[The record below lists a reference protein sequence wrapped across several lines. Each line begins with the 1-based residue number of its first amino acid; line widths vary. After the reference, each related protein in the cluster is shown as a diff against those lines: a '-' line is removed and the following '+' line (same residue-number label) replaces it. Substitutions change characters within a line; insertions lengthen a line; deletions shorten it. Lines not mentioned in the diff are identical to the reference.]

1 MIETPAAARGL
12 AELAVRLGAN
22 LQPGQILSLTS
33 EPGKEHV
40 ARAVAEVAYQRG
52 AKFVD
57 LNVFDYYLKR
67 ARAVHSDPKLLEYVP
82 PWYGQRLLA
91 LGDHRAALVYLAG
104 PAAPDIM
111 DGVSPELLGRDM
123 LPHIRESSQVVNE
136 RTTNWT
142 AVPCPTQA
150 WAELVYPE
158 LEPSAA
164 LARLWDEIGYVCRL
178 DLDDPIAAWVSRLDT
193 LEAVANKLTSLHL
206 HSLRFHGPGTE
217 LSVGLFASSQW
228 RCARLETID
237 GIAHAPNLP
246 TEEVFTTPD
255 PTRVQ
260 GVVTST
266 KPLFQSVAVITGLK
280 VRFEAGRA
288 VQIDADEGAGV
299 LRTLGER
306 DDGALRL
313 GEVALVDNESRIG
326 QLGTVFYDTL
336 LDENA
341 ASHIALG
348 HGLDFAIEDPADR
361 ERINTSQLHIDFM
374 IGSGEVSVTGVTAAG
389 DEVPLL
395 RGGAWQI

>member
-1 MIETPAAARGL
+1 MTETSPTARAL
-12 AELAVRLGAN
+12 AELAVVLGAN
-22 LQPGQILSLTS
+22 LQPGQILCVSS
-33 EPGKEHV
+33 EPGKEQV

-57 LNVFDYYLKR
+57 LNVFDYYFKR
-67 ARAVHSDPKLLEYVP
+67 ARAVHSEPELLDYVP
-82 PWYGQRLLA
+82 PWYGARLLSV
-91 LGDHRAALVYLAG
+91 GDHRCALVYLAG
-104 PAAPDIM
+104 PAAPNIM
-111 DGVSPELLGRDM
+111 DGVSPELVGKDM

-142 AVPCPTQA
+142 AVPCPTPG
-150 WAELVYPE
+150 WAGLVYPQ
-158 LEPSAA
+158 LEPAAA
-164 LARLWDEIGYVCRL
+164 LERLWEEIGYVCRL
-178 DLDDPIAAWVSRLDT
+178 DVDDPIAAWMQRLDR
-193 LEAVANKLTSLHL
+193 LEAVAGKLSSLRL
-206 HSLRFHGPGTE
+206 DSLRFQGPGTD

-237 GIAHAPNLP
+237 GIPHAPNLP

-255 PTRVQ
+255 PARVE

-266 KPLFQSVAVITGLK
+266 KPLFQSGAVITGLK
-280 VRFEAGRA
+280 VRFEAGTA
-288 VQIDADEGAGV
+288 VAIDADEGAGV

-306 DDGALRL
+306 DEGAVRL

-348 HGLDFAIEDPADR
+348 HGLDFAVDDPDDR
-361 ERINTSQLHIDFM
+361 ERVNASQLHIDFM
-374 IGSGEVSVTGVTAAG
+374 IGSNEVSVTGITGAG

-395 RGGAWQI
+395 RGGSWQI

>member
-1 MIETPAAARGL
+1 MTDTAPPTRGL
-12 AELAVRLGAN
+12 AELAVVLGAN
-22 LQPGQILSLTS
+22 LQPGQILCLFS
-33 EPGKEHV
+33 EPGKEQV

-67 ARAVHSDPKLLEYVP
+67 ARAVHSDPGLLDYVP
-82 PWYGQRLLA
+82 PWYGERLLSV
-91 LGDHRAALVYLAG
+91 GDHRCALVYLAG
-104 PAAPDIM
+104 PAAPNIM
-111 DGVSPELLGRDM
+111 DGVSPELVGKDM
-123 LPHIRESSQVVNE
+123 LPHIRESSRVVNE

-142 AVPCPTQA
+142 AVPCPTA
-150 WAELVYPE
+150 GWAELVYPQ
-158 LEPSAA
+158 LEPPAA
-164 LARLWDEIGYVCRL
+164 LARLWEEIGYVCRL
-178 DLDDPIAAWVSRLDT
+178 DLDDPVAAWMQRLDR
-193 LEAVANKLTSLHL
+193 LEAVADRLSALQL
-206 HSLRFHGPGTE
+206 DALRFQGPGTD
-217 LSVGLFASSQW
+217 LRVGLFASSRW
-228 RCARLETID
+228 KCARLTTVD

-255 PTRVQ
+255 PARVE

-266 KPLFQSVAVITGLK
+266 KPLFQSGAVITGLK
-280 VRFEAGRA
+280 VRFEAGTA
-288 VQIDADEGAGV
+288 VAIDADDGAGV

-306 DDGALRL
+306 DEGAVRL

-348 HGLDFAIEDPADR
+348 HGLDFAVDDPADL
-361 ERINTSQLHIDFM
+361 ERVNSSQLHIDFM
-374 IGSGEVSVTGVTAAG
+374 IGSDEVSVTGITGAG

-395 RGGAWQI
+395 RRGAWQI